1 MLNFFVRLSEV
12 LNSIFFYEIY
22 GFPILVVW
30 LFVAGI
36 YLSFR
41 LNFPNVRLFKHGVSV
56 AVKNKYYSPDDPG
69 EMTPRQSLFTSITG
83 TVGLGNISGVAIA
96 VGLGGPGAV
105 IWIIICGFFAMNTIF
120 AETVLAQTYR
130 EVKPDGKV
138 NGGPFRYLKYGLQ
151 ELGFAKFGIILS
163 LCFSI
168 FFIIGSIGS
177 LMIQVNQAIVTIT
190 DFKIFSNLAVIATI
204 IFCLGVFI
212 IIASGTETVGNAASK
227 LVPAMALIY
236 TIGIFTI
243 LAFHIKNIASA
254 ILEMI
259 KDAFTIKASFAG
271 FIGTVVATG
280 IKRAAYS
287 NEGGLGTSAIAHAVA
302 KTKEPVRQAS
312 IACLTPMI
320 SAAFFCFLTG
330 LAIVST
336 GVHAGD
342 TEGIVMT
349 KRAFATVSSWFPII
363 LSIMIVIFAFA
374 NCLATIFYA
383 QSVWKGLLKGKYLM
397 IFNIVAVLFLFPAGF
412 LDLKTVVDISDVFF
426 LSISIPNLIGVYML
440 AGVVKKKLETYIKE
454 LKESKFDKIES
465 QKVKANN

>member
-12 LNSIFFYEIY
+12 LNSIFFYEVY

-30 LFVAGI
+30 LFVAGV
-36 YLSFR
+36 YLSFK
-41 LNFPNVRLFKHGVSV
+41 LNFPNIRLFKHGIDV
-56 AVKNKYYSPDDPG
+56 AVKNKYYSPNDPG

-120 AETVLAQTYR
+120 TEAVLAQTYR
-130 EVKPDGKV
+130 EVLPDGKV
-138 NGGPFRYLKYGLQ
+138 NGGPFRYLKYGLK
-151 ELGFAKFGIILS
+151 EIGFAKFGAILS
-163 LCFSI
+163 LCFSV

-177 LMIQVNQAIVTIT
+177 LMVQVNQAIVTLT
-190 DFKIFSNLAVIATI
+190 DFKIFSNFGLI
-204 IFCLGVFI
+204 ISILFCLGIFA
-212 IIASGTETVGNAASK
+212 IIASGTETVGNATSE

-236 TIGIFTI
+236 TVGIFTI
-243 LAFHIKNIASA
+243 LAFHFKNIPSA
-254 ILEMI
+254 IVEMV
-259 KDAFTIKASFAG
+259 KDAFTIKSTFAG
-271 FIGTVVATG
+271 FIGSVVAVG
-280 IKRAAYS
+280 IKRASYS

-312 IACLTPMI
+312 IASLTPMI
-320 SAAFFCFLTG
+320 SAGFFCFLTG
-330 LAIVST
+330 LAIVAT
-336 GVHAGD
+336 GVHGGD

-349 KRAFATVSSWFPII
+349 KRAFATVSSWFQII

-374 NCLATIFYA
+374 NCLATLFYA
-383 QSVWKGLLKGKYLM
+383 QSVWKDLSKEKYIM
-397 IFNIVAVLFLFPAGF
+397 FFNVVSVLFLLPAGF

-440 AGVVKKKLETYIKE
+440 SGIVKNKLEIYIQKLKSGEFEKKE
-454 LKESKFDKIES
+454 KISK
-465 QKVKANN
+465 